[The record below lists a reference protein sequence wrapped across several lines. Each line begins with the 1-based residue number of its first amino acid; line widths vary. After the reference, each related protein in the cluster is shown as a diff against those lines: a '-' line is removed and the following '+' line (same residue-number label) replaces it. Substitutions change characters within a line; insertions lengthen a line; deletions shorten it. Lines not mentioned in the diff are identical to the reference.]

1 MTKLK
6 IGGVPEHFNMP
17 WQLLLSS
24 GQLNE
29 IEVEASWADYQG
41 GTGAM
46 GQALHDGNLDVG
58 VLLTEGAIQGIN
70 KGKDYKIIS
79 FYVDSPLNWGIHVFG
94 ESAIQKIEE
103 LEGKRYA
110 ISRYGSGSH
119 LMAMI
124 DAKER
129 GWDFKNLNF
138 IEVDSLQGA
147 RDSFEKGESDIFFWE
162 KFTTKS
168 LVDLGEFRR
177 ITERKTPF
185 SCFVICASNKALKE
199 KPEAIKATIELLF
212 NQVRQLNAN
221 AQKASVISDYYRLS
235 KTDVENWLVDLRW
248 ANQPHLNNEELE
260 KVVSILF
267 NLQLIGEM
275 DLDQICSDILLLK
288 NH

>member
-29 IEVEASWADYQG
+29 IEVEASWTDFQG

-46 GQALHDGNLDVG
+46 GQALHDGDLDIA
-58 VLLTEGAIQGIN
+58 VLLTEGAIQGID
-70 KGKDYKIIS
+70 KGKDYKVIS
-79 FYVDSPLNWGIHVFG
+79 FYVDSPLNWGIHVPAD
-94 ESAIQKIEE
+94 STIQKVEE

-129 GWDFKNLNF
+129 GWDYQNLNF
-138 IEVDSLQGA
+138 REVDSLQGA
-147 RDSFEKGESDIFFWE
+147 RDSFQKKESEIFFWE
-162 KFTTKS
+162 KYTTKL
-168 LVDLGEFRR
+168 LVDAGEFRR
-177 ITERKTPF
+177 IAERKTPF

-199 KPEAIKATIELLF
+199 KASEIKATIDLLF
-212 NQVRQLNAN
+212 NQVRQLNDS
-221 AQKASVISDYYRLS
+221 AQKASIISDYYKLT
-235 KTDVENWLVDLRW
+235 KTDVENWLVDLKW
-248 ANQPHLNNEELE
+248 ANQPHLNNIELE

-267 NLQLIGEM
+267 NLQLIEAM
-275 DLDQICSDILLLK
+275 DLDQICSNILC
-288 NH
+288 

>member
-1 MTKLK
+1 MTKLN

-24 GQLNE
+24 GQLSE
-29 IEVEASWADYQG
+29 IKIEASWTDFQG

-46 GQALHDGNLDVG
+46 GQALHDGDLDIA
-58 VLLTEGAIQGIN
+58 VLLTEGAIQGID
-70 KGKDYKIIS
+70 KGKDYKVLS
-79 FYVDSPLNWGIHVFG
+79 FYVDSPLNWGIHVPG
-94 ESAIQKIEE
+94 VSAIRNIEE

-129 GWDFKNLNF
+129 GWDYENLNF

-147 RDSFEKGESDIFFWE
+147 RDSFQKEESEIFFWE
-162 KFTTKS
+162 KYTTKS
-168 LVDLGEFRR
+168 LVDSGEFRR
-177 ITERKTPF
+177 IAERKTPF

-199 KPEAIKATIELLF
+199 KASEIKATVDLLF
-212 NQVRQLNAN
+212 NQVRQLNKN
-221 AQKASVISDYYRLS
+221 TQKTSIISDYYKLS
-235 KTDVENWLVDLRW
+235 RTDVENWLVDLKW

-267 NLQLIGEM
+267 NLQLIGAM
-275 DLDQICSDILLLK
+275 DLGQICSNILC
-288 NH
+288 

>member
-1 MTKLK
+1 MTKLN

-17 WQLLLSS
+17 WQLLLRS

-29 IEVEASWADYQG
+29 IKVEASWTDFQG

-46 GQALHDGNLDVG
+46 GQALHDGDLDIAI
-58 VLLTEGAIQGIN
+58 LLTEGAIQGID

-79 FYVDSPLNWGIHVFG
+79 FYVDSPLNWGIHVPRV
-94 ESAIQKIEE
+94 SAIQKVEE

-119 LMAMI
+119 LMAML

-129 GWDFKNLNF
+129 GWDYQNLSF
-138 IEVDSLQGA
+138 LEVDSLQGA
-147 RDSFEKGESDIFFWE
+147 RDSFQKGESDIFFWE
-162 KFTTKS
+162 KYTTKS
-168 LVDLGEFRR
+168 LVDSGEFRR
-177 ITERKTPF
+177 IAERKTPF

-199 KPEAIKATIELLF
+199 KSNEIKATIDLLF
-212 NQVRQLNAN
+212 KQVRQLNES
-221 AQKASVISDYYRLS
+221 AQKASIISEFYQLS

-248 ANQPHLNNEELE
+248 ANQPHINMEEIE

-267 NLQLIGEM
+267 NLQLIGAM
-275 DLDQICSDILLLK
+275 DLDQICNEILC
-288 NH
+288 